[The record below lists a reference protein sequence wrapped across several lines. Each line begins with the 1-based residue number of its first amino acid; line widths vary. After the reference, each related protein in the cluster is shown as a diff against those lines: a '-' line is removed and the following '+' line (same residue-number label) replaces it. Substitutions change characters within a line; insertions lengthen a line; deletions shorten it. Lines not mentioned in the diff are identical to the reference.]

1 MTRPSSGDQRDE
13 LYELVDQ
20 IQTAMLTT
28 RRPDG
33 ELVSRPMQTQRRGA
47 LGDFWFVTSSETH
60 KVDELEQDPHVN
72 LAYLHGRT
80 REFVS
85 VSGKARVVRDRETIR
100 RHFDAS
106 WRTWM
111 EDRGGA
117 LDGGPDDPRYVLLVV
132 EPSSAVWFQLD
143 KSEPRA
149 LYEVVKGKLTGKR
162 PELGEVRKLS
172 GSELR

>member
-1 MTRPSSGDQRDE
+1 MTQPTSGEQRDE

-33 ELVSRPMQTQRRGA
+33 ELVARPMQTQKRSDLA
-47 LGDFWFVTSSETH
+47 DFWFVTSSETH
-60 KVDELEQDPHVN
+60 KIDELEQDPHVN

-85 VSGKARVVRDRETIR
+85 ISGKVRLVRDRETIR
-100 RHFDAS
+100 RLHDDS

-111 EDRGGA
+111 ENRGGA
-117 LDGGPDDPRYVLLVV
+117 MDGGPDDPRYVLLVV
-132 EPSSAVWFQLD
+132 EPSSAVWFHLD

-162 PELGEVRKLS
+162 PQLGEVKKLS